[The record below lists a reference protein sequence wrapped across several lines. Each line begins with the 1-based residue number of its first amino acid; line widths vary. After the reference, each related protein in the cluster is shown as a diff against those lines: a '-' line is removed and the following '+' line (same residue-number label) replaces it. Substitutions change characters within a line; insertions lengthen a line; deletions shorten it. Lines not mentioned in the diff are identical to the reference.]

1 MLAGR
6 WPGFALGVPALIS
19 VHTMART
26 CEQVRVALMRG
37 LMRMARNGRRHS
49 ASGSGASG
57 AARRGPAVTKVAA
70 WASTVLVLVV
80 VAGSLFGYV
89 KYREIWDG
97 IHHDVVS
104 GLGNRPPKY
113 NNALN
118 ILVFGSDSRAG
129 LTRQQQLA
137 LHVGEGGCGCSDTIM
152 VVHLSPG
159 RHRAVVLN
167 IPRDTMVQ
175 QYACAAGPGY
185 AGQPADP
192 EGLVQINQTL
202 SRGGPSCLYKTVEQ
216 TTGIH
221 IDHFIQV
228 EFTGVVKVVDDV
240 GGVNVC
246 VPQNISDPNSGLSIS
261 AGEHHING
269 LTFLE
274 FWRARYSLADGTDLK
289 RIDRDDLL
297 LAQMFRGIISSGLL
311 SSPTRLLPVV
321 DDAARAIYATDA
333 GLTQTDLLHV
343 AESFRGLSSSN
354 VQFIEAV
361 SQPYPPAPA
370 QVELV
375 QPADGQLFAAIAH
388 DVALP
393 KDDHAASG
401 PTVPP
406 AEVKVTVM
414 NGTTVP
420 NLAGDTG
427 ETLAARGFQLEG
439 TGDAAASSGSVI
451 EYPSA
456 AELPAARTL
465 AAQVTGATLRQDPA
479 VSAGTV
485 QLILGASFSSLAPQ
499 PGQPGTSPSTSP
511 SGSPSL
517 GSLAKTYGGI
527 TGNANCKT
535 DAGAFAP

>member
-1 MLAGR
+1 
-6 WPGFALGVPALIS
+6 
-19 VHTMART
+19 
-26 CEQVRVALMRG
+26 
-37 LMRMARNGRRHS
+37 MRMARKGRRHS
-49 ASGSGASG
+49 ASGHGSSEQGSTGLGGSEPGGGTRFRPSAGKLAAWISGA
-57 AARRGPAVTKVAA
+57 
-70 WASTVLVLVV
+70 LVLVV
-80 VAGSLFGYV
+80 VAGALFGYA
-89 KYREIWDG
+89 KYREIWNG
-97 IHHDVVS
+97 IHHDALT

-113 NNALN
+113 NSAMN

-129 LTRQQQLA
+129 LTRRQQLV
-137 LHVGEGGCGCSDTIM
+137 LHVGSEGCGCSDTIM
-152 VVHLSPG
+152 VLHISPG
-159 RHRAVVLN
+159 HHRAVVLN
-167 IPRDTMVQ
+167 IPRDTMVPVFE
-175 QYACAAGPGY
+175 CAAGPGY
-185 AGQPADP
+185 AGQAAEP
-192 EGLVQINQTL
+192 EGVVQINQTL
-202 SRGGPSCLYKTVEQ
+202 QHGGPSCLYKTVEQ

-221 IDHFIQV
+221 LDHFIQV

-240 GGVNVC
+240 GGVDVC
-246 VPQNISDPNSGLSIS
+246 VPQAISDTNSGLHLT
-261 AGEHHING
+261 AGQHHIDG

-274 FWRARYSLADGTDLK
+274 FWRARYSIADGTDLK

-297 LAQMFRGIISSGLL
+297 LAQMLRGILSSGLL

-333 GLTQTDLLHV
+333 GLTQTDLLHL

-361 SQPYPPAPA
+361 TQPYPPAPA

-375 QPADGQLFAAIAH
+375 QPQDGQLFSAIAH

-393 KDDHAASG
+393 KKAKGRASSAG
-401 PTVPP
+401 PTVAP
-406 AEVKVTVM
+406 ALVRVTVL

-420 NLAGDTG
+420 QLAADTG
-427 ETLAARGFQLEG
+427 AGLTARGFHLEG
-439 TGDAAASSGSVI
+439 TGDAAASAGSVV

-465 AAQVTGATLRQDPA
+465 AAQVSGATLRQDPA
-479 VSAGTV
+479 VAAGTV
-485 QLILGASFSSLAPQ
+485 QLVIGSSFSSLAPQ
-499 PGQPGTSPSTSP
+499 SGSSGTTTASPPVPGASAAP

-527 TGNANCKT
+527 TGTATCQT

>member
-1 MLAGR
+1 
-6 WPGFALGVPALIS
+6 
-19 VHTMART
+19 
-26 CEQVRVALMRG
+26 
-37 LMRMARNGRRHS
+37 MRMARKGRRHS
-49 ASGSGASG
+49 ASGSGATG
-57 AARRGPAVTKVAA
+57 GARRRPAFTKVAA
-70 WASTVLVLVV
+70 WVSAGLVLVV
-80 VAGSLFGYV
+80 VAGGLFGYA

-97 IHHDVVS
+97 IHRDVVS

-129 LTRQQQLA
+129 LTRQQQLT
-137 LHVGEGGCGCSDTIM
+137 LHVGSQGCGCSDTIM

-167 IPRDTMVQ
+167 IPRDTMVPM
-175 QYACAAGPGY
+175 YACPASTGY

-192 EGLVQINQTL
+192 EGVVQINQTL

-240 GGVNVC
+240 GGVSVC
-246 VPQNISDPNSGLSIS
+246 VPENISDPNSGLHIT
-261 AGEHHING
+261 AGEHHIDG

-274 FWRARYSLADGTDLK
+274 FWRARYSIADGTDLK
-289 RIDRDDLL
+289 RINRDDLL
-297 LAQMFRGIISSGLL
+297 LAEMLRGIISSGLL

-321 DDAARAIYATDA
+321 DDAAKAIYATDA
-333 GLTQTDLLHV
+333 GLTQGDILQI
-343 AESFRGLSSSN
+343 AQSFRGLSSNN

-361 SQPYPPAPA
+361 TQPYPPAPA

-375 QPADGQLFAAIAH
+375 QPGDAQLFSAIAH

-393 KDDHAASG
+393 RKSRAPARSAG
-401 PTVPP
+401 PTVAP
-406 AEVKVTVM
+406 AEVRVTVM

-420 NLAGDTG
+420 RLAADTAS
-427 ETLAARGFQLEG
+427 TLAARGFQLAG
-439 TGDAAASSGSVI
+439 TGDVAASAGSVI
-451 EYPSA
+451 AYPA
-456 AELPAARTL
+456 AADLPAARTL
-465 AAQVTGATLRQDPA
+465 AAQVPGATLRQDPA

-485 QLILGASFSSLAPQ
+485 ELILGASFSTLAPQ
-499 PGQPGTSPSTSP
+499 ASPGAPVTGSPSPGTGSPAPGTGPSASP

-517 GSLAKTYGGI
+517 GNLAKTYGGI
-527 TGNANCKT
+527 NGNATCQT

>member
-1 MLAGR
+1 MRLAR
-6 WPGFALGVPALIS
+6 K
-19 VHTMART
+19 
-26 CEQVRVALMRG
+26 
-37 LMRMARNGRRHS
+37 GRRHS
-49 ASGSGASG
+49 ASGAGSSGGTRRPS
-57 AARRGPAVTKVAA
+57 AAKVAA
-70 WASTVLVLVV
+70 WVSGVLVLVV
-80 VAGSLFGYV
+80 VAGGLFGYA

-113 NNALN
+113 NDAMNL
-118 ILVFGSDSRAG
+118 LVFGSDSRAG
-129 LTRQQQLA
+129 LTRRQQLT
-137 LHVGEGGCGCSDTIM
+137 LHVGADGCGCSDTIM
-152 VVHLSPG
+152 VVHISPG
-159 RHRAVVLN
+159 RHHAVVLN
-167 IPRDTMVQ
+167 IPRDTMVPV
-175 QYACAAGPGY
+175 YACAAGPGY
-185 AGQPADP
+185 SGQAADP
-192 EGLVQINQTL
+192 EGVVQINQTL

-221 IDHFIQV
+221 IDHFIQL

-240 GGVNVC
+240 GGVDVC
-246 VPQNISDPNSGLSIS
+246 VPQDISDTNSGLHIT
-261 AGEHHING
+261 AGEHHIDG

-274 FWRARYSLADGTDLK
+274 FWRARYSIADGTDLK

-297 LAQMFRGIISSGLL
+297 LAQMLRGIISSGLL

-333 GLTQTDLLHV
+333 GLTQTDMLHL

-361 SQPYPPAPA
+361 TQPYPPAPA

-375 QPADGQLFAAIAH
+375 QPGDGQLFSAIAH

-393 KDDHAASG
+393 KKKHHAPAATAG
-401 PTVPP
+401 PTVAP
-406 AEVKVTVM
+406 AEVRVTVM

-420 NLAGDTG
+420 RLAADTG
-427 ETLAARGFQLEG
+427 ADLAARGFQLEG
-439 TGDAAASSGSVI
+439 TGNVAPAPGSVI

-465 AAQVTGATLRQDPA
+465 AAQVTGATLRPDAA
-479 VSAGTV
+479 VPAGTV
-485 QLILGASFSSLAPQ
+485 ELVLGASFSSLAPSAGQ
-499 PGQPGTSPSTSP
+499 SGTTPAGTAPAGTPAPGASASP

-517 GSLAKTYGGI
+517 GNLAKTYGGI
-527 TGNANCKT
+527 NGNATCQT

>member
-1 MLAGR
+1 
-6 WPGFALGVPALIS
+6 
-19 VHTMART
+19 
-26 CEQVRVALMRG
+26 
-37 LMRMARNGRRHS
+37 MRMARKRRRHS
-49 ASGSGASG
+49 AGGQGDARRRP
-57 AARRGPAVTKVAA
+57 AARSVAA
-70 WASTVLVLVV
+70 WISGVVV
-80 VAGSLFGYV
+80 VAVVAGGLFGYA

-113 NNALN
+113 NNAQN
-118 ILVFGSDSRAG
+118 ILVFGSDSRVG
-129 LTRQQQLA
+129 LTRRQQLI
-137 LHVGEGGCGCSDTIM
+137 LHVGSQGCGCSDTIM
-152 VVHLSPG
+152 VVHISPG
-159 RHRAVVLN
+159 RHRVVVLN
-167 IPRDTMVQ
+167 IPRDTMVPV
-175 QYACAAGPGY
+175 YACAAGPGY
-185 AGQPADP
+185 AGQAADP
-192 EGLVQINQTL
+192 QGLVQINLTL
-202 SRGGPSCLYKTVEQ
+202 ARGGPSCLYKTVEQ

-221 IDHFIQV
+221 IDHFIQL

-246 VPQNISDPNSGLSIS
+246 VPQNISDPNSGLHIT
-261 AGEHHING
+261 AGEHHIDG

-274 FWRARYSLADGTDLK
+274 FWRARYSIADGSDLK

-297 LAQMFRGIISSGLL
+297 LAEMLRGIISSGLL

-333 GLTQTDLLHV
+333 GLTQTDLLHI
-343 AESFRGLSSSN
+343 AESLRGLSSNN
-354 VQFIEAV
+354 VQFIEAIT
-361 SQPYPPAPA
+361 QPYPPEPA

-375 QPADGQLFAAIAH
+375 QPGDAQLFSAIAH

-393 KDDHAASG
+393 KKKKPASAG

-414 NGTTVP
+414 NGTTEQ
-420 NLAGDTG
+420 G
-427 ETLAARGFQLEG
+427 LAADTATALASRGFQLAG
-439 TGDAAASSGSVI
+439 TPGNAAASAGSVV

-465 AAQVTGATLRQDPA
+465 AAQVTGATLRRDPG

-485 QLILGASFSSLAPQ
+485 VLILGSSFSSLAPQ
-499 PGQPGTSPSTSP
+499 AGVAGSPSAAPAPGTQPPPSPSASP

-517 GSLAKTYGGI
+517 GGLAKTFGGI
-527 TGNANCKT
+527 NGNANCRT
-535 DAGAFAP
+535 DPGAFAP